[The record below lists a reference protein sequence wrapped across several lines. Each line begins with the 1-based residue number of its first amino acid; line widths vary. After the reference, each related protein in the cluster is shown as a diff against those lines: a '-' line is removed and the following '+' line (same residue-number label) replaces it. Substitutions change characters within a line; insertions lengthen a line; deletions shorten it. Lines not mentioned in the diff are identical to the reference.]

1 VEALSVDSG
10 CVVPSRPGFELG
22 ETGLHRG
29 ALLAQSGRF
38 PACGGRFLGERREE
52 ISKLLQPVD

>member
-1 VEALSVDSG
+1 
-10 CVVPSRPGFELG
+10 VPSRPGFELG
-22 ETGLHRG
+22 ETGLQRG
-29 ALLAQSGRF
+29 VLLAQSGRF